1 VDFLHENIHRKLV
14 LVSAAAG
21 YGKTA
26 LLVEFVSQTD
36 YPVAWLRLDDSDR
49 DLVALITDLAN
60 ALHTR
65 FPGYESDVPRLAAS
79 PTATPAE
86 LATAMA
92 REFDSALEDYFVLVL
107 DDFHL
112 VDSVPANS
120 VFFNALLARLPD
132 QAHLVMAGRTLPP
145 LRFPQLAAKNQ
156 VAGLSEEHLRF
167 RPNEVQALLKQRNQ
181 TELPP
186 DAAESLVANT
196 EGWITGI
203 LLTTH
208 LMWQGL
214 MAHLIEARQ
223 SESPLFDYLATEVLD
238 QQTEPLRQFL
248 LESAVL
254 PEMEPETVD
263 KILGRTDSGHLLHMA
278 NNSRLFINAVGEEFR
293 VYQYH
298 HLFRDFLQERLRAQD
313 AARMRLL
320 QTRTAEWYLANGMP
334 EAAVT
339 YFVLAAELHQ
349 AARVAEEQAAAMFKA
364 GRQATLRRWA
374 EQLAAVAEAAP
385 RLHLYLA
392 TADIDSGEMKKAEAE
407 LAVAVAGYTRRADQ
421 TGLLEVGLRRT
432 WALIRKNQF
441 PPALESAL
449 AAAEEARAQHL
460 AASEA
465 LALRYAGECHV
476 AMGEG
481 AEAQGV
487 LQSAVALLENTDS
500 RYDLALTLGDLA
512 NAHRL
517 RGQTTPASEAQRQAL
532 TIMRAE
538 AAVGPLA
545 NLLNDTGWDLH
556 MLGQYEGALATYA
569 EALDWARRGGM
580 ANAEMAVLAGQA
592 DVLADLGEI
601 ERANELYREALSK
614 ADAGGGWTLI
624 VYLHCALAR
633 QDRRTRNFV
642 GALEWL
648 RRAEAVAQGRRMS
661 LPLANVG
668 SLRGIV
674 LVEMGRVD
682 EGRALLIDVCAA
694 LEHAETPVD
703 HSQALF
709 FCARADFAA
718 GDYEASATH
727 LAQAL
732 AVAERVGYDQMLLS
746 EAARGADLLQAAAA
760 HQELAPRVAAL
771 LARAISLG
779 GVAARLAERGIISP
793 APRTAVERQTGLL
806 VRGLGPT
813 QVLRDGRE
821 IPKAS
826 WGSARPRELL
836 FYLVDNMPV
845 ARDQVLNTFWP
856 DMPQARAV
864 ANLHQTLW
872 RMRKAIGTEVITLD
886 ENGFRH
892 APGLIIHSDV
902 IQFEALGRAAVGF
915 SHSDLRRLGALESAV
930 TLYTGEYLADISA
943 DWAADRRR
951 SLSEL
956 FVRLLSDYAD
966 ELLALTRYSDAREA
980 LTRALA
986 VEPLRDELHGRM
998 LVCLAALGRRF
1009 EVVDYYRRYRDTLRS
1024 ELGLDPPA
1032 NIRSLYST
1040 LIT

>member
-1 VDFLHENIHRKLV
+1 
-14 LVSAAAG
+14 
-21 YGKTA
+21 
-26 LLVEFVSQTD
+26 
-36 YPVAWLRLDDSDR
+36 
-49 DLVALITDLAN
+49 
-60 ALHTR
+60 
-65 FPGYESDVPRLAAS
+65 
-79 PTATPAE
+79 
-86 LATAMA
+86 
-92 REFDSALEDYFVLVL
+92 VLVL

-120 VFFNALLARLPD
+120 VFFNALLAGLPD

-181 TELPP
+181 LEMPP
-186 DAAESLVANT
+186 AAAESLVANT

-263 KILGRTDSGHLLHMA
+263 KVLGRTDSGHLLYLA
-278 NNSRLFINAVGEEFR
+278 NNSRLFVNAVGEEFR

-298 HLFRDFLQERLRAQD
+298 HLFRDFLQERLKAQD
-313 AARMRLL
+313 PARMRAL

-339 YFVLAAELHQ
+339 YFVMAGELNQAAHLAEQQAAE
-349 AARVAEEQAAAMFKA
+349 MFKA

-374 EQLAAVAEAAP
+374 EQLGAVAEEAP

-392 TADIDSGEMKKAEAE
+392 TADIDSSDMKQAEAE
-407 LAVAVAGYTRRADQ
+407 LAVAVAGYTRRTDQ
-421 TGLLEVGLRRT
+421 TGLLEVGLRRV
-432 WALIRKNQF
+432 WALIRKNQYQA
-441 PPALESAL
+441 ALDLAL
-449 AAAEEARAQHL
+449 AAAKEAQAQNL

-465 LALRYAGECHV
+465 LALRYAGECYV
-476 AMGEG
+476 AMAEG
-481 AEAQGV
+481 AQAQAV
-487 LQSAVALLENTDS
+487 LQSAVALLENS
-500 RYDLALTLGDLA
+500 QNRYDLALTLGDLA

-569 EALDWARRGGM
+569 EAIDWARRGGM
-580 ANAEMAVLAGQA
+580 ANTEMAVLAGQA

-601 ERANELYREALSK
+601 ERANELYREALNK
-614 ADAGGGWTLI
+614 ADAGGGWTLV

-682 EGRALLIDVCAA
+682 EGRALLSDVCAA
-694 LEHAETPVD
+694 LAQAETPVD
-703 HSQALF
+703 LSQALF
-709 FCARADFAA
+709 FYARADFAA
-718 GDYEASATH
+718 GDRDASAAH

-760 HQELAPRVAAL
+760 RQELAPRVAAL
-771 LARAISLG
+771 LARAINLG
-779 GVAARLAERGIISP
+779 GVADRLAERGIISAAPP
-793 APRTAVERQTGLL
+793 AAERPTGLL
-806 VRGLGPT
+806 VRGLGTT
-813 QVLRDGRE
+813 QVLRDGQE

-826 WGSARPRELL
+826 WGAQRPRELL

-845 ARDQVLNTFWP
+845 ARDQVLNIFWP

-886 ENGFRH
+886 ETGFRP
-892 APGLIIHSDV
+892 APGLMIHSDV
-902 IQFEALGRAAVGF
+902 IQFEALGRAAVSF
-915 SHSDLRRLGALESAV
+915 SQSDLRRLGALESAV

-943 DWAADRRR
+943 DWAADRRHT
-951 SLSEL
+951 LSEL
-956 FVRLLSDYAD
+956 FVRLLSEYAD
-966 ELLALTRYSDAREA
+966 ELLALTRYADAREA
-980 LTRALA
+980 LRRALA
-986 VEPLRDELHGRM
+986 VEPLRDDLHGRM

-1009 EVVDYYRRYRDTLRS
+1009 EVVDYYRRYRETLRS